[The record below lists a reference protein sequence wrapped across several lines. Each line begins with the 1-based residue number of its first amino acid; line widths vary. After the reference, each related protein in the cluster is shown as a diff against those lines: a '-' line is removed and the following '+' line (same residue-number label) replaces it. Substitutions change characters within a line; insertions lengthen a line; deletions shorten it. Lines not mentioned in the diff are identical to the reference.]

1 MRPGALLL
9 GLGLRMELL
18 LLIPV
23 LAFVTVLVAFREWLN
38 STHKQWLSE
47 LDLSRKRLA
56 AYEQLKTAVAPLRV
70 KRALSRKDADS
81 FARAMA
87 DMRFLFDNE
96 LELFVGGI
104 YGTLLKKQE
113 LDALLMKAAALAS
126 SPADKALTEM
136 GQRKSRELASR
147 ITYGIYRD
155 MPKRMEKFMH
165 PRPVL

>member
-1 MRPGALLL
+1 
-9 GLGLRMELL
+9 MELL

-23 LAFVTVLVAFREWLN
+23 LAFVTVLVAFKEWLDV
-38 STHKQWLSE
+38 THRQWTSE
-47 LDLSRKRLA
+47 LDLFKRRLA
-56 AYEQLKTAVAPLRV
+56 AYERLKTAVAPLRAE
-70 KRALSRKDADS
+70 RAVSRNDADS

-87 DMRFLFDNE
+87 DMRFLFDKE

-113 LDALLMKAAALAS
+113 LDALLTKAAARVS
-126 SPADKALTEM
+126 SPAEKVLTEM
-136 GQRKSRELASR
+136 AQRKSRELASR
-147 ITYGIYRD
+147 ITDGIYRD